1 MSDAR
6 PRVLRHAF
14 SLPNII
20 TYLRIAA
27 IPAVLF
33 IMQSDSRRNAFIA
46 AMIFCVASLTDF
58 LDGYLARKLNLISFI
73 GKFLDPLADKLL
85 VTGCLIML
93 VDLGRVSPWVVFV
106 ILAREIIIT
115 TLRTLAMGEGTV
127 IAARD
132 LGKQK
137 TAFQMVGTW
146 ALMVHYDYPL
156 LDLFFDENVSFHRLG
171 TVLLYISVFFSI
183 LSAGDYFVGFVKG
196 LNQKQSDAPP
206 PTSPSPEPP
215 PRADARPGGPSAE
228 RRAAS
233 ST

>member
-1 MSDAR
+1 MSDGR
-6 PRVLRHAF
+6 PRLFRHAF

-20 TYLRIAA
+20 TYLRILV
-27 IPAVLF
+27 IPLVLF

-46 AMIFCVASLTDF
+46 AMLFCLASLTDF
-58 LDGYLARKLNLISFI
+58 VDGYLARRMNLISFI

-93 VDLGRVSPWVVFV
+93 VDLGRASPWVVFV
-106 ILAREIIIT
+106 ILAREVIIT

-156 LDLFFDENVSFHRLG
+156 LDIWFDENVSFHRLG
-171 TVLLYISVFFSI
+171 TVLLYISVVFSI
-183 LSAGDYFVGFVKG
+183 LSAGDYFWGFVKG
-196 LNQKQSDAPP
+196 LRAKAN
-206 PTSPSPEPP
+206 PEPAP
-215 PRADARPGGPSAE
+215 GRDEAPAPNAARSA
-228 RRAAS
+228 S
-233 ST
+233 

>member
-1 MSDAR
+1 MKE
-6 PRVLRHAF
+6 PRRRITRHAF

-33 IMQSDSRRNAFIA
+33 VMQSDSRRNAFIA
-46 AMIFCVASLTDF
+46 AMVFALASVTDF
-58 LDGYLARKLNLISFI
+58 LDGYLARRMNLISFI
-73 GKFLDPLADKLL
+73 GKFLDPLADKLI
-85 VTGCLIML
+85 VTGCLLML
-93 VDLGRVSPWVVFV
+93 LHLGRVSPWVVFV

-156 LDLFFDENVSFHRLG
+156 LDIFFDEPVSFHRMG
-171 TVLLYISVFFSI
+171 TMFLYISVVFSI

-196 LNQKQSDAPP
+196 LRDKPGPSSD
-206 PTSPSPEPP
+206 TSGSTPEPAPTAGTVP
-215 PRADARPGGPSAE
+215 PASTP
-228 RRAAS
+228 AS
-233 ST
+233 SI